1 MCAGISST
9 SRLLTLV
16 RTSLGAIRRGA
27 SARGSSGW
35 WPPSR
40 GDALVGHVADDDADL
55 AAGQLEEV
63 VEVAADLAGRAV
75 EGRELP
81 AAQVGQ
87 LLGQELLLDQ
97 LGDPQLLLD
106 PLTLADLGLL
116 LADQLGDPHGRGG
129 VAGQVVEQLAVVG

>member
-1 MCAGISST
+1 M
-9 SRLLTLV
+9 